1 MLYNLIMKI
10 MTTTTLYLLMAV
22 GLVSADIMET
32 MILNKNYIGKFK
44 VGKEQVDLKALLNFG
59 ATVVNSKTCG

>member
-1 MLYNLIMKI
+1 MA
-10 MTTTTLYLLMAV
+10 AV

-32 MILNKNYIGKFK
+32 MTLNENYEGKFK
-44 VGKEQVDLKALLNFG
+44 VGKEKVNLKALLNFG

>member
-1 MLYNLIMKI
+1 
-10 MTTTTLYLLMAV
+10 MAVV

-32 MILNKNYIGKFK
+32 MILDKNYIGKFK
-44 VGKEQVDLKALLNFG
+44 VGKEQVNLKALLNFG